1 MNTPR
6 GLPLLSG
13 PPPESIG
20 SEPACRKCNKEFNI
34 LFARSKRCNHC
45 GKSSITNH
53 PDSTLS
59 TESFQGYSYCS
70 TCTGYTALMP
80 RGNSGYD
87 PVPVCAFCIDNLTS
101 GSTSSGLRASLTC
114 CAATAG
120 SKNHLKS
127 LSLGKLKKYADAYNL
142 RPDHIIE
149 KDDLVDR
156 LMSYRVSLVI
166 PIQIPRSLILHAE
179 TEWMFT
185 SRERGTRCG
194 ILTGSLFT

>member
-1 MNTPR
+1 MSTPR

-13 PPPESIG
+13 PPPEFIG
-20 SEPACRKCNKEFNI
+20 PEHACRKCNKEFNI

-45 GKSSITNH
+45 GESSITNH
-53 PDSTLS
+53 PDPTLLTKS
-59 TESFQGYSYCS
+59 AQGYSYCS
-70 TCTGYTALMP
+70 TCVGYTALMP
-80 RGNSGYD
+80 RENSGYD
-87 PVPVCAFCIDNLTS
+87 PVPVCSFCIDNLTS
-101 GSTSSGLRASLTC
+101 GSISSGFRVSLIC
-114 CAATAG
+114 CTATAG

-166 PIQIPRSLILHAE
+166 PI
-179 TEWMFT
+179 
-185 SRERGTRCG
+185 
-194 ILTGSLFT
+194 